1 MVSSC
6 LDVWT
11 RKRQRTVTRLELLM
25 QKSGYFDIPEAAAA
39 TMAALKAAELS
50 DVPVGS
56 AA

>member
-1 MVSSC
+1 
-6 LDVWT
+6 
-11 RKRQRTVTRLELLM
+11 M